1 MRNNL
6 LLIVLIMALIPMTGY
21 SQKNEK
27 KQCIVAGVV
36 VDKTGE
42 PMPGTTIFVK
52 NAPGVGTSTDLDG
65 KFSIKVDANQVLM
78 IQSIGMKS
86 IQKLI
91 TKDEK
96 NLKIVLEE
104 DETKIDEVVVTGM
117 TSQKKVSVVGAIST
131 IDVAQLKTPGS
142 SLNNMIGGRLAGVI
156 TMQSSGEP
164 GKNISNFW
172 IRGIST
178 FGASSG
184 ALVLIDGIE
193 GRLQDV
199 DPDDVKSFSIL
210 KDASATAVY
219 GTRGANGVV
228 LVTTKRGESGK
239 LSITGRATL
248 KVSHIKR
255 LPEYL
260 GAYDYALLANEAR
273 AMSGEDDLYSRL
285 DLDLIKYGLDKDI
298 YPDVN
303 WMDEIMKSTS
313 LQQNYYINAQGGGD
327 VAKYYLS
334 LGYQDE
340 GGAYRQEGN
349 IFKKPLANNKLTYR
363 ANIDMN
369 LTKTTKVYFGLDGYI
384 SNYTKPGALNT
395 DAVWNAVRMLTP
407 VMFPVKYSDGTLPSY
422 GKHDMASP
430 YAILNY
436 TGYSKDEEQRNMIT
450 LKLEQ
455 EFGGFLKGLTA
466 SVQGMSENISYFTER
481 RFVWPDLYRATG
493 RSPQGVLIKS
503 LATAKESMLY
513 GEGQDRYR
521 KYYMEAKADWNRSFG
536 LHTLGALVLY
546 YMEDEHSTKW
556 DPDSQGIN
564 NIPKRRQN
572 LSGRVSYGY
581 NNCYFIDANFGY
593 TGSAQFEKGKR
604 YGFFPSIAAG
614 WVPTAYSWMSDAIP
628 WLSFLKFRGSYGQVG
643 NDQISKTRFPYLT
656 LINDH
661 ADTYWGA
668 KNSFFGT
675 GITETVR
682 GADNLQWEVATKM
695 NFGIDAKFF
704 HDKLSVTVDIFRD
717 TRDHIFQDRVTLPD
731 FVGMVS
737 IPKSNVGKMH
747 SYGSDGNFEFFHQ
760 INKDMNFTVRGNYT
774 LSSNIIDYFEEN
786 KLPYDYLS
794 VSGKPYDILRGYIAE
809 GLFASKEEINTS
821 ADQSGF
827 GRIRPGDIKYRDVNG
842 DGIINADDQV
852 PLSYSNQLPRLM
864 YGFGGDFAWK
874 DLTVSILF
882 KGSAKVDYYRSG
894 IVIDDAGTRNDAG
907 WIPFYKGEEGNVIK
921 LVNNPANRWTP
932 AWYSGTTATEN
943 PNAEFPRLSYGDNS
957 NNSQLSTFWKRSGS
971 FLRLQEVSLR
981 YALKTPWI
989 KKAGLSSV
997 DLEFVA
1003 NNLFTID
1010 KVKYFDPE
1018 QASRNGMVYPIP
1030 ATYTFQVYLKF

>member
-1 MRNNL
+1 MKNNL
-6 LLIVLIMALIPMTGY
+6 LLIVLIMVLIPMTSY

-27 KQCIVAGVV
+27 TQCVVAGVV

-42 PMPGTTIFVK
+42 PLPGTTIYVK
-52 NAPGVGTSTDLDG
+52 NAPGVGTSADLDG
-65 KFSIKVDANQVLM
+65 KFSIKVDKNQVLM
-78 IQSIGMKS
+78 IQAIGMKS

-91 TKDEK
+91 TKNEN
-96 NLKIVLEE
+96 NLKITLEE

-178 FGASSG
+178 FGASTG

-193 GRLQDV
+193 GRLEDV

-260 GAYDYALLANEAR
+260 GAYDYAVLANEAR

-285 DLDLIKYGLDKDI
+285 DLDLIKYGLDKDL

-303 WMDEIMKSTS
+303 WIDEIMKRTS

-340 GGAYRQEGN
+340 GGAYRQEEN
-349 IFKKPLANNKLTYR
+349 IFKKPLSNNKLTYR

-384 SNYTKPGALNT
+384 SNYTKPGAINT
-395 DAVWNAVRMLTP
+395 DNVWNAVRMLTP

-422 GKHDMASP
+422 GKQELSSP
-430 YAILNY
+430 YTILNN
-436 TGYSKDEEQRNMIT
+436 TGYSKEEEQRNMIT

-455 EFGGFLKGLTA
+455 EFGGILKGLTA
-466 SVQGMSENISYFTER
+466 SVQGMSENISYFHEER
-481 RFVWPDLYRATG
+481 FLWPDLYRATG
-493 RSPQGVLIKS
+493 RSPQGVLIKTLTS
-503 LATAKESMLY
+503 SKINMQYFENSN
-513 GEGQDRYR
+513 RYR

-536 LHTLGALVLY
+536 LHTLGALFLY
-546 YMEDEHSTKW
+546 YMEDVHDSRW
-556 DPDSQGIN
+556 DIDRQGIN

-581 NNCYFIDANFGY
+581 NSCYFIDANFGY

-614 WVPTAYSWMSDAIP
+614 WVPTAYSWVNEAIP
-628 WLSFLKFRGSYGQVG
+628 WLSFLKFRGSYGEVG

-656 LINDH
+656 LINDN
-661 ADTYWGA
+661 APTYWGA
-668 KNSFFGT
+668 SKSFRGN

-682 GADNLQWEVATKM
+682 GADNLQWEVAKKF

-717 TRDHIFQDRVTLPD
+717 TRDHIFQDRVTLPQ

-737 IPKSNVGKMH
+737 IPKSNVGRMH

-774 LSSNIIDYFEEN
+774 LSQNIIDYFEEN

-794 VSGKPYDILRGYIAE
+794 VTGKPYDILRGYISE
-809 GLFASKEEINTS
+809 GLFSSKEEINTS

-864 YGFGGDFAWK
+864 YGFGGDFSWK

-894 IVIDDAGTRNDAG
+894 IVIDDYGNKNDPG
-907 WIPFYKGEEGNVIK
+907 WIPFYQGELGNVIK

-943 PNAEFPRLSYGDNS
+943 TNAEFPRLSYGNNT
-957 NNSQLSTFWKRSGS
+957 NNSQLSTFWKRNGS
-971 FLRLQEVSLR
+971 FLRLQEVSLKYNLR
-981 YALKTPWI
+981 TPWI
-989 KKAGLSSV
+989 KKAGLSSI

-1030 ATYTFQVYLKF
+1030 TTYTFQIYLKF